1 MKKKNLRGTITQL
14 IATLTSH
21 VGAGDSAHS
30 AATSSNAGF
39 LSAKDKIRYDRA
51 SGQRAYLAGGADIL
65 TLEPGHYDGYSF
77 LNSPL
82 SETDASMVSVDVT
95 VGNNAGLTRKQIVFQ
110 RSHDG
115 KTWEMVIHQNGVSSG
130 WRIIERK
137 KLIWSGTAKNS
148 GTVIKLSDEL
158 SKFTSLEIEYSDT
171 KTGNRIVKYPIYTTI
186 TLQSTNMSNASGS
199 STVEWFE
206 IMCELDVDK
215 ITINH
220 NRRLTFG
227 FSSSLLDISEAAE
240 MTIYKVYGCI

>member
-1 MKKKNLRGTITQL
+1 MKLNLEN
-14 IATLTSH
+14 TLTSIYRVLKSH
-21 VGAGDSAHS
+21 IGSGSQAHLP
-30 AATSSNAGF
+30 ATRYNAGF
-39 LSAKDKIRYDRA
+39 LSAEDKIKYDGANGR
-51 SGQRAYLAGGADIL
+51 RIYIGGGVDIL
-65 TLEPGHYDGYSF
+65 TLDEGRYDGYSL
-77 LNSPL
+77 LNTPL
-82 SETDASMVSVDVT
+82 SDTDASMVNVDVSW
-95 VGNNAGLTRKQIVFQ
+95 GSNAGLVRKQIRVQ

-115 KTWEMVIHQNGVSSG
+115 KTWELDIHQSGDPMG
-130 WRIIERK
+130 WRVVEK
-137 KLIWSGTAKNS
+137 KTELWSGTATAA
-148 GTVIKLSDEL
+148 GTTITLSEKL
-158 SKFTSLEIEYSDT
+158 SKFTSLEIQYSDT

>member
-1 MKKKNLRGTITQL
+1 MKLNLEN
-14 IATLTSH
+14 TLTSIYRVLKSH
-21 VGAGDSAHS
+21 IGSGSQAHLP
-30 AATSSNAGF
+30 ATRYNAGF
-39 LSAKDKIRYDRA
+39 LSAEDKIKYD
-51 SGQRAYLAGGADIL
+51 GANGRRIYIGRGVDIL
-65 TLEPGHYDGYSF
+65 TLDEGRYDGYSL
-77 LNSPL
+77 LNTPL
-82 SETDASMVSVDVT
+82 SDTDASMVNVDVSWGT
-95 VGNNAGLTRKQIVFQ
+95 NAGLVRKQIRVQ

-115 KTWEMVIHQNGVSSG
+115 KTWELEIHQNGVSSG

-137 KLIWSGTAKNS
+137 KLIWSGTAKNP

-171 KTGNRIVKYPIYTTI
+171 KTGNRIVKYAIYTTI

-215 ITINH
+215 MTINR

-227 FSSSLLDISEAAE
+227 FISSLLDISEAAE